1 MPYNWKFYKVLG
13 TSVTTVSNI
22 SFDQRLKGALV
33 QSLCRKKPDDS
44 EQVSYIRG
52 GTIKGK
58 TTETFSSLIGLN
70 ALNVLY
76 YPYALIQL
84 IKTSLFA
91 GLDGAPLTNKFGKT
105 IPDTNYLR
113 IAAKGF
119 IQGLFII
126 PEFLFFSL
134 AKIGD
139 LVGTLLE
146 KISTLT
152 TEKPNT
158 NNTQVAPA
166 PQITPK
172 EDNNGPKLRRP
183 LSRLSVV
190 TFRAARN
197 ELDYTFAKKTN
208 KVAQDITIELM
219 PTPVQIQMMAEP
231 EDEVYKVQP

>member
-1 MPYNWKFYKVLG
+1 MPYNWKFYKVVG
-13 TSVTTVSNI
+13 TSVTTISNI

-33 QSLCRKKPDDS
+33 QSLCRKKPEDS

-70 ALNVLY
+70 VFNVLY

-84 IKTSLFA
+84 IKASIYA
-91 GLDGAPLTNKFGKT
+91 GLDGAPLSNKFGKI

-119 IQGLFII
+119 VQSLFII

-146 KISTLT
+146 KISALAI
-152 TEKPNT
+152 EKPNT
-158 NNTQVAPA
+158 NNAQTAHTSQVAPTES
-166 PQITPK
+166 PR
-172 EDNNGPKLRRP
+172 LRNP
-183 LSRLSVV
+183 LSRLSIV
-190 TFRAARN
+190 TPRAARN
-197 ELDYTFAKKTN
+197 EVDYSLAKKTN
-208 KVAQDITIELM
+208 KVSQDIAIELM
-219 PTPVQIQMMAEP
+219 PTPVQIQLVAEP
-231 EDEVYKVQP
+231 EDEVFKARP